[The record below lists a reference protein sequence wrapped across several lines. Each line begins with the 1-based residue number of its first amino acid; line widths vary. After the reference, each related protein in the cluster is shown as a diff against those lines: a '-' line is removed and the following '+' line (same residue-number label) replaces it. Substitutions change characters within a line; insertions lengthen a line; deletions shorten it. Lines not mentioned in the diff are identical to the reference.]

1 MHFFRWLPNTPKS
14 VRPTIKTVV
23 FFVFVFCK
31 YLAGFKR
38 SVEAETCAVPLAA
51 ARRQQQ
57 KKKKPSEN
65 AMKQELLPLLH
76 CQPCIYSL
84 YFILFF
90 TILLA
95 PRRSWGWQGRRRWM
109 TVFWRGEQTP
119 SAFEWSGL
127 WPVAALLFLLTPDI
141 AADSGVARLKVQEVH
156 RESVHAREAPLCVAA
171 CRSCRRWKWPG
182 EVRRRIL

>member
-1 MHFFRWLPNTPKS
+1 MITKYSEISASNDQNSL
-14 VRPTIKTVV
+14 

-57 KKKKPSEN
+57 KKKSPRKMQWNGSCFHFCTVNP
-65 AMKQELLPLLH
+65 AFTR
-76 CQPCIYSL
+76 
-84 YFILFF
+84 FILFYFF

-95 PRRSWGWQGRRRWM
+95 TRRSWGWQGRRRWM

-119 SAFEWSGL
+119 SALEWSGL

-182 EVRRRIL
+182 EVRRRVL